1 MLLRRGQL
9 YPRLVAQQTRFAF
22 VAVPE
27 PRGLD
32 LTSAPGP
39 PSRSGRYDFM
49 GLPRPVT
56 GSVMR
61 AYVLITAKPG
71 TSEEI
76 IKYLH
81 ATSALKGVIHADSVY
96 GRVDLVIVLEAP
108 TMEAVSKVIYE
119 VIEKIPNITHTETL
133 ISLFTQK

>member
-1 MLLRRGQL
+1 
-9 YPRLVAQQTRFAF
+9 
-22 VAVPE
+22 
-27 PRGLD
+27 
-32 LTSAPGP
+32 
-39 PSRSGRYDFM
+39 M

-56 GSVMR
+56 GIVMR

-76 IKYLH
+76 IKYLQ

-108 TMEAVSKVIYE
+108 TLEAVSKVIYE